1 MAARWLVDREAPLM
15 RSYSAK
21 SDASG
26 ESNANG
32 NGERKSS
39 AYNLGIVFLRRQHRI
54 SRKCLHL
61 RYWERIYSPTAR
73 LLGVAL
79 ACGGRVYER
88 GRGAYYG
95 RIGQRQRFHEPL
107 LRAQQFQRLWKLR
120 NEGTSSDVDRTSAK
134 FLVASYIP
142 RSTTTSPK
150 LARFLRSFSLDPFY
164 SNEFE
169 NDNDSCQQQPTRT
182 LPNFISIQ

>member
-1 MAARWLVDREAPLM
+1 MAERWVVARESPLM
-15 RSYSAK
+15 WSHSAK

-61 RYWERIYSPTAR
+61 RYWERIYSATAR
-73 LLGVAL
+73 LIDGAL
-79 ACGGRVYER
+79 ACGSRVYEL
-88 GRGAYYG
+88 GRNAYYG

-120 NEGTSSDVDRTSAK
+120 TEGTDSDVDRTSAK
-134 FLVASYIP
+134 FLLTSYIP
-142 RSTTTSPK
+142 RSTSTSPK
-150 LARFLRSFSLDPFY
+150 LARFPRSLSRFFLPKRVQ
-164 SNEFE
+164 E
-169 NDNDSCQQQPTRT
+169 QQ
-182 LPNFISIQ
+182 

>member
-1 MAARWLVDREAPLM
+1 LDLDQAMAALWVVVREAPLM

-61 RYWERIYSPTAR
+61 RYWERIYSPTAC
-73 LLGVAL
+73 LLGGAL
-79 ACGGRVYER
+79 ACGSRVYEL
-88 GRGAYYG
+88 GHGAYYG
-95 RIGQRQRFHEPL
+95 RIGQRQRLNLYFEYKSFKGCGSL
-107 LRAQQFQRLWKLR
+107 
-120 NEGTSSDVDRTSAK
+120 GTKVPTPMWIGP
-134 FLVASYIP
+134 VP
-142 RSTTTSPK
+142 RSW
-150 LARFLRSFSLDPFY
+150 
-164 SNEFE
+164 
-169 NDNDSCQQQPTRT
+169 
-182 LPNFISIQ
+182 